1 MGLTTGLQALCY
13 LSNLRLYGSNPTLT
27 ANKTKVM
34 TLKEATATLHSKA
47 EKMEFNQR
55 MFKGELSP
63 LEYGNYLTQQLVIFS
78 EIERRVV
85 LPHDNLKRSEVIR
98 QDINE
103 LGVYTF
109 KINKATNDY
118 VVYLGDLNQNSL
130 NAHIYLNYLAIMFGG
145 QMMKSKVPG
154 SGKMYEFEGDMREL
168 IGSVRA
174 IQNDEMA
181 DEVNKG
187 FQYIINILDELQKNA
202 G

>member
-1 MGLTTGLQALCY
+1 
-13 LSNLRLYGSNPTLT
+13 LYGSNPTLT

-34 TLKEATATLHSKA
+34 TLKEATAELHSKA

-55 MFKGELSP
+55 MFRGELSP

-78 EIERRVV
+78 EIERREV
-85 LPHDNLKRSEVIR
+85 LPHENLKRSEVIR

-109 KINKATNDY
+109 KINKATRQYALHLMNITDEE
-118 VVYLGDLNQNSL
+118 LK
-130 NAHIYLNYLAIMFGG
+130 AHIYLNYLAIMFGG

-154 SGKMYEFEGDMREL
+154 SGKMYEFEGDMKEL

-181 DEVNKG
+181 NEVNKG

>member
-1 MGLTTGLQALCY
+1 MLLFKSPFG
-13 LSNLRLYGSNPTLT
+13 GSNPSLT
-27 ANKTKVM
+27 ATKTKVM
-34 TLKEATATLHSKA
+34 TLKEATAELHSKA
-47 EKMEFNQR
+47 EKTEFNQR
-55 MFKGELSP
+55 MFRGELSQD
-63 LEYGNYLTQQLVIFS
+63 EYLNYLIQQSYIFQ
-78 EIERRVV
+78 EIENRD
-85 LPHDNLKRSEVIR
+85 LPHPNLNRLSSINE
-98 QDINE
+98 DINE
-103 LGVYTF
+103 FGGYKF
-109 KINKATNDY
+109 KINKATTDY
-118 VVYLGDLNQNSL
+118 VVYLGDLNQSNL